1 MIQNFLIYGV
11 NNVLQPHSDI
21 PFEER
26 SRLCKCLNYGKLN
39 FGASK
44 DLAKNIDIYLLT
56 TIQLVI
62 HFLS

>member
-1 MIQNFLIYGV
+1 MIHNFLISGV
-11 NNVLQPHSDI
+11 NNVLQPHPDI

-56 TIQLVI
+56 TI
-62 HFLS
+62 